1 MFRRKKVE
9 KEDEPLD
16 LEARLDIAE
25 KKIRMLVT
33 SNDQLITHYV
43 TKKDEFDD
51 IKGRLI
57 KVEKEI
63 EAEKTRGM
71 FA

>member
-1 MFRRKKVE
+1 MFRKKKTE

-16 LEARLDIAE
+16 LEARLEIAE
-25 KKIRMLVT
+25 KKIKMLVT

-57 KVEKEI
+57 KVKKEI

>member
-1 MFRRKKVE
+1 MFRKKKTE

-16 LEARLDIAE
+16 LETRLEIAE
-25 KKIRMLVT
+25 KKIKMLVT

-51 IKGRLI
+51 IKVRLV